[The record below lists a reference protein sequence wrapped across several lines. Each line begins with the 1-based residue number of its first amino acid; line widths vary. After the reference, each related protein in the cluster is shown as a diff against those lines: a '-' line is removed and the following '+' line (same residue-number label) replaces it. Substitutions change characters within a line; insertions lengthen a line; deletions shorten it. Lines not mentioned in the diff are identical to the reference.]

1 MRDAKLVEKKEK
13 IKERQ
18 ERFGIVTKESI
29 EAKILE
35 RQKRFVM
42 MDEAAQ
48 AGLSPDELEAKR
60 KARLERF
67 GKETIEESEK
77 SIQKK
82 RGGKGEDGLDS
93 LGGFKPNRR
102 KQKFNR
108 KQQHKQGGGFKGKG
122 NRSQSGNKFKRFKGQ
137 N

>member
-1 MRDAKLVEKKEK
+1 MHHDK
-13 IKERQ
+13 IKGRQ

-29 EAKILE
+29 EAKKAE
-35 RQKRFVM
+35 RQKRFGM

-67 GKETIEESEK
+67 GKEELEESEK
-77 SIQKK
+77 AIQKK
-82 RGGKGEDGLDS
+82 RKGGGDGLDS

-122 NRSQSGNKFKRFKGQ
+122 NRSHSGNKFKRFKGQ